1 MKKKNERKRN
11 AVDVSS
17 DDHTKASG
25 VFSGWFLKFF
35 SLRNALK

>member
-17 DDHTKASG
+17 DDHINALG
-25 VFSGWFLKFF
+25 VFRSMVVVGF
-35 SLRNALK
+35 

>member
-17 DDHTKASG
+17 DDHTKAFG
-25 VFSGWFLKFF
+25 DV
-35 SLRNALK
+35 